1 MPVAA
6 VKLRPIQP
14 PAATFVAIGHEQSW
28 SDFFQMDFK
37 QSLTKRI
44 VIVFALMS
52 AMVASVFALGI
63 VATVH
68 VVERNLTRTTLGGG
82 LHRLLAMDDISH
94 WSHRPEKSELFF
106 FEGGQG
112 AMALSAQLTALPLG
126 FQEIKF
132 DGDDFYA
139 MVDAIGGR
147 KYVLLRDQESLEKR
161 ERLLFIVLIIGFL
174 LSVLLSL
181 ALGRLLARRVMAPVI
196 RLAKQVRHRDRL
208 IDVAPPLHPE
218 YAADEVGEL
227 ALSFDQ
233 TLGRLRETLSREK
246 LFTSDVSHE
255 LRTPLMVLGSSC
267 ELLLTNPS
275 LDARSSAQVNRI
287 ARASNEMRQL
297 VETFLML
304 ARKQPEAGTESACS
318 LKAVADALVDVWGRL
333 IREKGLEFIYD
344 AQQAGPAIYN
354 LTFLQSVM
362 GNLLRNA
369 WHYTD
374 QGFVRLTLGAHSFV
388 VEDSGIGIPEEQ
400 RHAMFQPFVRGDE
413 GRGEGLGLGL
423 SLVQRI
429 CDQQQWQVQLTTRE
443 PNGCRFTV
451 TLSQDEGGHPRELP
465 AA

>member
-1 MPVAA
+1 
-6 VKLRPIQP
+6 
-14 PAATFVAIGHEQSW
+14 
-28 SDFFQMDFK
+28 MDLK

-52 AMVASVFALGI
+52 AFVAGVFALGI

-68 VVERNLTRTTLGGG
+68 VVEHRLTTTTLSGG
-82 LHRLLAMDDISH
+82 LHRLLAMDDISR

-106 FEGGQG
+106 FEGGPG
-112 AMALSAQLTALPLG
+112 PMALVPSLAALSPG
-126 FQEIKF
+126 FQEVMF
-132 DGDDFYA
+132 DGDDFFA
-139 MVDAIGGR
+139 MVEVVGGR

-161 ERLLFIVLIIGFL
+161 ERLLFIVVTVGFILSIL
-174 LSVLLSL
+174 LAI

-196 RLAKQVRHRDRL
+196 RLARQVRHRDQL
-208 IDVAPPLHPE
+208 LVLAPPLHPD

-233 TLGRLRETLSREK
+233 TLGRLRETLNREK

-255 LRTPLMVLGSSC
+255 LRTPLMVLGGSC
-267 ELLLTNPS
+267 ELLLANPS
-275 LDARSSAQVNRI
+275 LDTRSAAQVNRI
-287 ARASNEMRQL
+287 ARASHEMRQL

-304 ARKQPEAGTESACS
+304 ARAQEDGGGDICVS
-318 LKAVADALVDVWGRL
+318 LNDVAQAQSEIWGRL
-333 IREKGLEFIYD
+333 VREKGLDFFCDIEPGGD
-344 AQQAGPAIYN
+344 GRYN
-354 LTFLQSVM
+354 QTFLQSVM

-374 QGFVRLTLGAHSFV
+374 SGFVRLIVREGGFV
-388 VEDSGIGIPEEQ
+388 VEDSGIGIPEARRQ
-400 RHAMFQPFVRGDE
+400 AMFQPFVRGDE
-413 GRGEGLGLGL
+413 RRGEGLGLGL

-429 CDQQQWQVQLTTRE
+429 CTREGWQVELVTRE

-451 TLSQDEGGHPRELP
+451 TLKSASQDAGGQPRELP

>member
-1 MPVAA
+1 
-6 VKLRPIQP
+6 
-14 PAATFVAIGHEQSW
+14 
-28 SDFFQMDFK
+28 MDFK

-52 AMVASVFALGI
+52 ALVAGVFALGI

-68 VVERNLTRTTLGGG
+68 VVERKLTTTTLAGG
-82 LHRLLAMDDISH
+82 LHRLLAMDDISQ
-94 WSHRPEKSELFF
+94 WSHKPEKSELFF
-106 FEGGQG
+106 AEGGQG
-112 AMALSAQLTALPLG
+112 PLALTRQLAALPLG

-132 DGDDFYA
+132 HGDDFYA
-139 MVDAIGGR
+139 MVESVAGR
-147 KYVLLRDQESLEKR
+147 KYVLLRDQESLEQR
-161 ERLLFIVLIIGFL
+161 ERLLFIVVIVGFILSIL
-174 LSVLLSL
+174 LAVL
-181 ALGRLLARRVMAPVI
+181 LGRLLARRVMAPVI
-196 RLAKQVRHRDRL
+196 RLALQVRHRDQVIEL
-208 IDVAPPLHPE
+208 APPLRPD

-233 TLGRLRETLSREK
+233 TLGRLRKTLSREK

-255 LRTPLMVLGSSC
+255 LRTPLMVLASSC
-267 ELLLTNPS
+267 ELLLANPS
-275 LDARSSAQVNRI
+275 LDARSSAQVSRI

-304 ARKQPEAGTESACS
+304 ARKPQDAGIQATCTLRE
-318 LKAVADALVDVWGRL
+318 VADAQAEVWGRL

-344 AQQAGPAIYN
+344 PQGAGIATLN
-354 LTFLQSVM
+354 LTLLQSVM

-374 QGFVRLTLGAHSFV
+374 HGFVRLTLSECGFV

>member
-1 MPVAA
+1 MN
-6 VKLRPIQP
+6 Q
-14 PAATFVAIGHEQSW
+14 
-28 SDFFQMDFK
+28 K
-37 QSLTKRI
+37 QNLTKRI
-44 VIVFALMS
+44 VIVFAFMS
-52 AMVASVFALGI
+52 AVVAGVFALGI

-68 VVERNLTRTTLGGG
+68 VVERNLTSTTLSGG

-94 WSHRPEKSELFF
+94 WSHTPEKSELFF

-112 AMALSAQLTALPLG
+112 SMALTAQLAALPFG
-126 FQEIKF
+126 FQEIRF

-139 MVDAIGGR
+139 LVMAVGGR
-147 KYVLLRDQESLEKR
+147 KYVLLRDQESLEQR
-161 ERLLFIVLIIGFL
+161 ERLLFIVVIVGFILSIL
-174 LSVLLSL
+174 LAI

-196 RLAKQVRHRDRL
+196 RLAQQVHHRDQL
-208 IDVAPPLHPE
+208 VELAPPLRPD

-233 TLGRLRETLSREK
+233 TLGRLRDTLSREK

-255 LRTPLMVLGSSC
+255 LRTPLMVLASSC
-267 ELLLTNPS
+267 ELLLANPS
-275 LDARSSAQVNRI
+275 LEARSTAQVQRI

-304 ARKQPEAGTESACS
+304 ARKPEEVGIQSACT
-318 LKAVADALVDVWGRL
+318 LKDVADAQVEVWGRL

-344 AQQAGPAIYN
+344 AQTSGDAHYN

-374 QGFVRLTLGAHSFV
+374 KGFVRLILRENSFV

-400 RHAMFQPFVRGDE
+400 RQAMFQPFVRGDE

-429 CDQQQWQVQLTTRE
+429 CNQQQWQVQLSTRE

-451 TLSQDEGGHPRELP
+451 ELLPTVQDADGQARGLP

>member
-1 MPVAA
+1 
-6 VKLRPIQP
+6 
-14 PAATFVAIGHEQSW
+14 
-28 SDFFQMDFK
+28 MDLK

-52 AMVASVFALGI
+52 ALVAGVFALGI

-68 VVERNLTRTTLGGG
+68 VVERKLTTTTLSGG
-82 LHRLLAMDDISH
+82 LHRLLAMDDIRL
-94 WSHRPEKSELFF
+94 WSHTPEKSELFF

-112 AMALSAQLTALPLG
+112 PLALTRQLAELPLG
-126 FQEIKF
+126 FQEITF
-132 DGDDFYA
+132 HGDAFYA
-139 MVDAIGGR
+139 MVEAVGGR
-147 KYVLLRDQESLEKR
+147 KYVLLRDQESLEQR
-161 ERLLFIVLIIGFL
+161 EHLLFIVVIVGFI
-174 LSVLLSL
+174 LSIVLALV
-181 ALGRLLARRVMAPVI
+181 LGRLLARRVMAPVI
-196 RLAKQVRHRDRL
+196 RLARQVRHRDQL
-208 IDVAPPLHPE
+208 IEVAPPLHPD

-233 TLGRLRETLSREK
+233 TLGRLRATLSREK

-255 LRTPLMVLGSSC
+255 LRTPLMVLTTSC
-267 ELLLTNPS
+267 ELLLANPS
-275 LDARSSAQVNRI
+275 LDARSGAQVSRI
-287 ARASNEMRQL
+287 ARASHEMRLL

-304 ARKQPEAGTESACS
+304 ARKPEEVRVQSTCT
-318 LKAVADALVDVWGRL
+318 LKEIADAQTEVWGRL
-333 IREKGLEFIYD
+333 IREKGLEFVYD
-344 AQQAGPAIYN
+344 PQHAGAGRFN

-374 QGFVRLTLGAHSFV
+374 HGYVRLTLLENSFV
-388 VEDSGIGIPEEQ
+388 VEDSGIGIPEGQ

-413 GRGEGLGLGL
+413 QRGEGLGLGL

-429 CDQQQWQVQLTTRE
+429 CSQQHWQVQLTTRE

-451 TLSQDEGGHPRELP
+451 TLTQDAGGQPRGLP

>member
-1 MPVAA
+1 
-6 VKLRPIQP
+6 
-14 PAATFVAIGHEQSW
+14 
-28 SDFFQMDFK
+28 MDFK

-44 VIVFALMS
+44 VVVFASMS
-52 AMVASVFALGI
+52 ALVAGVFALGI

-94 WSHRPEKSELFF
+94 WNHKPEKSELFF
-106 FEGGQG
+106 FEGGRG
-112 AMALSAQLTALPLG
+112 AMALTAQLAALPLG
-126 FQEIKF
+126 FQEIQF

-139 MVDAIGGR
+139 MVEAVGGR
-147 KYVLLRDQESLEKR
+147 KYVLLRDQENLEQR
-161 ERLLFIVLIIGFL
+161 ERLLFIVVIVGFM
-174 LSVLLSL
+174 LSVLL
-181 ALGRLLARRVMAPVI
+181 AIGLGRLLARRVMAPVI
-196 RLAKQVRHRDRL
+196 RLANQVRHRDQL
-208 IDVAPPLHPE
+208 IELAPPLHPD

-233 TLGRLRETLSREK
+233 TLGRLRQTLSREK

-255 LRTPLMVLGSSC
+255 LRTPLMVLASSC
-267 ELLLTNPS
+267 ELLLANPS

-287 ARASNEMRQL
+287 ARASDEMRQL
-297 VETFLML
+297 VETFLLL
-304 ARKQPEAGTESACS
+304 ARKQQEAGTESACS
-318 LKAVADALVDVWGRL
+318 LREVADALVEVWGRL

-344 AQQAGPAIYN
+344 AQHAGTALYN
-354 LTFLQSVM
+354 LTFVQSVM

-374 QGFVRLTLGAHSFV
+374 QGFVRLTLHENSFV

-400 RHAMFQPFVRGDE
+400 HHAMFQPFVRGDE
-413 GRGEGLGLGL
+413 QRGEGLGLGL

-429 CDQQQWQVQLTTRE
+429 CNQQHWQVQLTSRE

-451 TLSQDEGGHPRELP
+451 TLTQEEAGHLCGSP
-465 AA
+465 AV